1 MKAALWVPLV
11 LAAAL
16 VLDARGQPPLKDA
29 SVDELVT
36 RLAPAPGASRSARN
50 LVPEARPPGV
60 DLVVHFEFDSA
71 RLQRASVPLLEKL
84 AAAMQ
89 DPRLKEARF
98 RVEGHTDARGG
109 AAYNQSLSL
118 RRAQS
123 VAGFLESKGVSR
135 ARLEPVGK
143 GFAEPLDKADPTAPE
158 NRRVRI
164 SPQP

>member
-16 VLDARGQPPLKDA
+16 ASNAWGQQPLKDA

-60 DLVVHFEFDSA
+60 DLVVNFEFDSA
-71 RLQRASVPLLEKL
+71 RLLPASVPLLEKL
-84 AAAMQ
+84 AAAMR
-89 DPRLKEARF
+89 DPRLEETRF
-98 RVEGHTDARGG
+98 RVEGHTDAKGS
-109 AAYNQSLSL
+109 AAYNQALSL

-143 GFAEPLDKADPTAPE
+143 GFAEPFDKADPNASA